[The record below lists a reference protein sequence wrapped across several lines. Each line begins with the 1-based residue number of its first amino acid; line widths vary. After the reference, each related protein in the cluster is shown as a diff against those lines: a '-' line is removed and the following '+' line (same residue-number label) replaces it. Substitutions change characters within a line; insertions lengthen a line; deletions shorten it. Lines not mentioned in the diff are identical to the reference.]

1 MICRQCCITF
11 QNLLSCMTL
20 DMENFHSTVHVKQA
34 NMSKV
39 ECCRSFG
46 LAMKEAV
53 KRVTTWAAYYHT
65 SRRSW
70 YPKPEGGLLLS
81 QVPLMKPLPI
91 VNMSPADCNALRNW
105 ASSYGAAVRQ
115 RTVRQETTMA
125 RHGTLPEFMYQ
136 RQCEISD
143 KPVSIQGLKGEVL
156 GALEPGAQSLFLL
169 GAQTKMLILAKW
181 SPRVQPWSPRAP
193 VFLSWSSGALYFL
206 PGSLEP

>member
-20 DMENFHSTVHVKQA
+20 DVENCHSTVNVKQA
-34 NMSKV
+34 IISKA
-39 ECCRSFG
+39 EYCRSFG
-46 LAMKEAV
+46 LAMKEAVNPGV

-81 QVPLMKPLPI
+81 QVPVMKPLPI

-115 RTVRQETTMA
+115 RTVRKETTMA

-181 SPRVQPWSPRAP
+181 SHKLQPWSPGAAP
-193 VFLSWSSGALYFL
+193 IFL
-206 PGSLEP
+206 PWNPGVLLFLG

>member
-1 MICRQCCITF
+1 MIKAEYC
-11 QNLLSCMTL
+11 S
-20 DMENFHSTVHVKQA
+20 
-34 NMSKV
+34 
-39 ECCRSFG
+39 SFG

-70 YPKPEGGLLLS
+70 YSKPEGDLLLS
-81 QVPLMKPLPI
+81 QVPVMKPLPT

-105 ASSYGAAVRQ
+105 ASSYRAAVRQ

-193 VFLSWSSGALYFL
+193 VFLSCSSGALYFL
-206 PGSLEP
+206 PRSLEP

>member
-11 QNLLSCMTL
+11 QNLLSCMSL

-34 NMSKV
+34 NMIKA
-39 ECCRSFG
+39 EYCRSFG

-81 QVPLMKPLPI
+81 QVPVMKPLPI

-105 ASSYGAAVRQ
+105 ASSYGAGRK
-115 RTVRQETTMA
+115 TTNGTP
-125 RHGTLPEFMYQ
+125 RDHHGTSWHTPRIYVP
-136 RQCEISD
+136 
-143 KPVSIQGLKGEVL
+143 K
-156 GALEPGAQSLFLL
+156 A
-169 GAQTKMLILAKW
+169 MLACVADTLH
-181 SPRVQPWSPRAP
+181 R
-193 VFLSWSSGALYFL
+193 LYR
-206 PGSLEP
+206 PSAN

>member
-1 MICRQCCITF
+1 M
-11 QNLLSCMTL
+11 
-20 DMENFHSTVHVKQA
+20 
-34 NMSKV
+34 
-39 ECCRSFG
+39 
-46 LAMKEAV
+46 

-81 QVPLMKPLPI
+81 QVPVMRPLPI

-105 ASSYGAAVRQ
+105 ESSYGAAVRQ
-115 RTVRQETTMA
+115 QTVHQETTMA

-181 SPRVQPWSPRAP
+181 SPRVQPWNPRAP